1 MPGDQGSRDPTNGP
15 LINEEPIAPRG
26 HILWSR
32 DRGSRL
38 AIWNSSTV
46 TTELVPSN
54 AKPKPNLRPSRQ
66 HREEEVPLQA
76 PCSARGGALWGSVP
90 CRCAGTGDVLGL
102 AWLGLAWLGLA
113 DLTRRGRRRRS
124 LLQLGHVTYRDAAP
138 APGSATASTE
148 DIVARHQRCQRDARA
163 DKAVPKAANRQAP
176 SSSVCQE
183 DDARRTDLSGSGRR
197 SKQRDRLGRKI
208 AVRRELA
215 AELGVSGAPAPGIRT
230 SDQQAVRDGIDALGT
245 VMAQRRARSRAIL
258 WLDPSSARFN
268 STRPRSS
275 DSTV

>member
-1 MPGDQGSRDPTNGP
+1 
-15 LINEEPIAPRG
+15 
-26 HILWSR
+26 
-32 DRGSRL
+32 L

-54 AKPKPNLRPSRQ
+54 ANQSRICARHVSTVRRKCPCKRP
-66 HREEEVPLQA
+66 
-76 PCSARGGALWGSVP
+76 ARHVAELSGAQYFV
-90 CRCAGTGDVLGL
+90 DVQGPVTCL
-102 AWLGLAWLGLA
+102 AWP
-113 DLTRRGRRRRS
+113 DLTRRGRRRRT

-215 AELGVSGAPAPGIRT
+215 AQLGVSGALLPAYERLINK
-230 SDQQAVRDGIDALGT
+230 QF
-245 VMAQRRARSRAIL
+245 VMA
-258 WLDPSSARFN
+258 
-268 STRPRSS
+268 
-275 DSTV
+275 